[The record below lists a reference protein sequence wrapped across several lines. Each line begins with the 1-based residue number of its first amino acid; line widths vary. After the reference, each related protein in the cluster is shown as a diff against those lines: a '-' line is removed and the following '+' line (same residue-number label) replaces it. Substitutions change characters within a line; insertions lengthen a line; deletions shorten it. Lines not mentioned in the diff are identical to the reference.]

1 MSQSDYY
8 SQNSGLKDKVSDAA
22 DAVQQA
28 SVDAYESVRDTAQEQ
43 PFISGMFVGG
53 TRRICARCPMEVR
66 IAKVSPRTHA

>member
-28 SVDAYESVRDTAQEQ
+28 S
-43 PFISGMFVGG
+43 GG
-53 TRRICARCPMEVR
+53 CL
-66 IAKVSPRTHA
+66 